1 VLGSD
6 SVPEL
11 DSMWQKLANNP
22 QVLQQMFS
30 LPYTKTVL
38 EGFEASPSLAQQVG
52 VTSQFQV
59 ITLLINNVRIRLS
72 WRCSFCCY
80 YSSIFVVTTQC

>member
-1 VLGSD
+1 LLGGA

-11 DSMWQKLANNP
+11 DSMWQKLADSP

-38 EGFEASPSLAQQVG
+38 EGLEANPSLAQQVC
-52 VTSQFQV
+52 VNRFKFWQSD
-59 ITLLINNVRIRLS
+59 
-72 WRCSFCCY
+72 
-80 YSSIFVVTTQC
+80 SI

>member
-1 VLGSD
+1 LLGGA

-11 DSMWQKLANNP
+11 DSMWQKLADSP

-38 EGFEASPSLAQQVG
+38 EGLEANPSLAQQVC
-52 VTSQFQV
+52 VTRQPAIHQD
-59 ITLLINNVRIRLS
+59 
-72 WRCSFCCY
+72 
-80 YSSIFVVTTQC
+80 SS